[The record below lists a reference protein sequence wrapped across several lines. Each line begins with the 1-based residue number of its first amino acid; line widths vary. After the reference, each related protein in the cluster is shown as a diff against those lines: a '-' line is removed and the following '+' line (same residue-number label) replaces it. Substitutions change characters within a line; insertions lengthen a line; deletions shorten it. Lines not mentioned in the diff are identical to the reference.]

1 MHDVFGHPSSRD
13 YIDMGKDAE
22 INLLAKNQVDDFLQL
37 YDASTERN
45 KLNGYKS
52 PIALEEETSLS
63 NLEKYFPATKF
74 IIGIRHP
81 VWR

>member
-22 INLLAKNQVDDFLQL
+22 INLLAKNQVDDFVSL
-37 YDASTERN
+37 YNGTSGG